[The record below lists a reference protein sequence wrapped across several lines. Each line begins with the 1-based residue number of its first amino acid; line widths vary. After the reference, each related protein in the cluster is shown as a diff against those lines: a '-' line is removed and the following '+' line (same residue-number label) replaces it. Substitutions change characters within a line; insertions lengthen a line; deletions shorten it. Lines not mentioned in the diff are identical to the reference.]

1 MKFAVKRLIALFL
14 RPIRSDA
21 QVNMKRLAEVTKSC
35 QQDVFS
41 KEYYEQML
49 LDVDQWDNND
59 LEKCIYCRYYSS
71 LILDKFPELASTGD
85 ILPGYPGYVAVGQ
98 LASIFTSPGY
108 TGMQLL
114 ECIIANDTSS
124 DVCSNSRRISGG
136 TKYRSNGL
144 ISSYLPYVCPSC
156 VVAHDEVSGSQEA
169 ILKAFIE
176 WFLKLDKPQR
186 REVISILGDEDEA
199 IKLRYSLVNESTK
212 AVEEYRKIRAT
223 TEQQEQEQ
231 RRREL
236 LGN

>member
-1 MKFAVKRLIALFL
+1 MGYFAKYLI
-14 RPIRSDA
+14 
-21 QVNMKRLAEVTKSC
+21 
-35 QQDVFS
+35 
-41 KEYYEQML
+41 
-49 LDVDQWDNND
+49 
-59 LEKCIYCRYYSS
+59 
-71 LILDKFPELASTGD
+71 
-85 ILPGYPGYVAVGQ
+85 
-98 LASIFTSPGY
+98 
-108 TGMQLL
+108 
-114 ECIIANDTSS
+114 
-124 DVCSNSRRISGG
+124 
-136 TKYRSNGL
+136 
-144 ISSYLPYVCPSC
+144 YVCPSC